1 MASWATRTPAI
12 RDILSVSI
20 AEMGG
25 VLFGLSIGSMSGI
38 LCSAWL
44 VKRFGTRN
52 VILVTMSCALIG
64 MMILSLALWL
74 TSPLLF
80 AVGLGV
86 FGASF
91 GSAEVAINVEGAA
104 VEREMNKTVLNVVF
118 PLLILTWS
126 MTVNSS
132 RNALKRRTWAL
143 FMFFFL
149 PGLLMASWATR
160 TPAIRD
166 ILSVSIAEM
175 GGVLFGLSIGSMS
188 GILCSAWLV
197 KRFGTRN
204 VILVTMSCALIGM
217 MILSLALWLTSPLL
231 FAVGLGVFGASFG
244 SAEVAIN
251 VEGAAVEREMNKTV
265 LPMMH
270 GFYSLGT
277 LAGAGVGMALTA
289 FGVPATVHILLAAL
303 VGIAPIYIAIQA
315 IPDGTGK
322 NAADGTQHGEK
333 GVPFYRD
340 IQLLL
345 IGVVVLAMAFAEGSA
360 NDWLPLLMVD
370 GHGFSPT
377 SGSLIYAGF
386 TLGMTV
392 GRFTGGWFIDRYSR
406 VAVVRASALMG
417 ALGIGLIIFVDS
429 AWVCRGSGQCTN
441 GGVGYWAD
449 YFCR

>member
-1 MASWATRTPAI
+1 M
-12 RDILSVSI
+12 
-20 AEMGG
+20 
-25 VLFGLSIGSMSGI
+25 
-38 LCSAWL
+38 
-44 VKRFGTRN
+44 
-52 VILVTMSCALIG
+52 
-64 MMILSLALWL
+64 
-74 TSPLLF
+74 
-80 AVGLGV
+80 
-86 FGASF
+86 
-91 GSAEVAINVEGAA
+91 
-104 VEREMNKTVLNVVF
+104 TVL
-118 PLLILTWS
+118 
-126 MTVNSS
+126 SS

-166 ILSVSIAEM
+166 ILSVSTAEM
-175 GGVLFGLSIGSMS
+175 GAVLFGLSIGSMS

-197 KRFGTRN
+197 KRFGTRKVIRTTMTCAVGGM
-204 VILVTMSCALIGM
+204 VILSV
-217 MILSLALWLTSPLL
+217 ALWCASPLI
-231 FAVGLGVFGASFG
+231 FALGLAVFGASFG
-244 SAEVAIN
+244 AAEVAIN
-251 VEGAAVEREMNKTV
+251 VEGAAVERELNKTV

-270 GFYSLGT
+270 GFYSFGT

-289 FGVPATVHILLAAL
+289 LSVPPNIHIILAAA
-303 VGIAPIYIAIQA
+303 VAIAPIFIAIRA

-322 NAADGTQHGEK
+322 NASEDAHLQEK
-333 GVPFYRD
+333 GLPFYRD

-406 VAVVRASALMG
+406 VTVVRASALMG

-429 AWVCRGSGQCTN
+429 DWVA
-441 GGVGYWAD
+441 GVSVILWGLGASLGFPLTISAASDTGPDAPTRVSVVATTGYLAFLVGPPLLG
-449 YFCR
+449 YLGEHYGLLSAMMVVLALVILAALVAKAVAKPVSTPQPVMEHNA

>member
-1 MASWATRTPAI
+1 MTAI
-12 RDILSVSI
+12 
-20 AEMGG
+20 
-25 VLFGLSIGSMSGI
+25 
-38 LCSAWL
+38 
-44 VKRFGTRN
+44 
-52 VILVTMSCALIG
+52 
-64 MMILSLALWL
+64 
-74 TSPLLF
+74 
-80 AVGLGV
+80 
-86 FGASF
+86 
-91 GSAEVAINVEGAA
+91 
-104 VEREMNKTVLNVVF
+104 
-118 PLLILTWS
+118 
-126 MTVNSS
+126 SS
-132 RNALKRRTWAL
+132 RKALQRRTWAL

-166 ILSVSIAEM
+166 TLSVSTAEM
-175 GGVLFGLSIGSMS
+175 GAVLFGLSIGSMS

-197 KRFGTRN
+197 KRFGTRK
-204 VILVTMSCALIGM
+204 VIRTTMSCAIVGM
-217 MILSLALWLTSPLL
+217 LVLSLALWLTSPLL
-231 FAVGLGVFGASFG
+231 FALGLGVFGASFG

-251 VEGAAVEREMNKTV
+251 IEGAAVEREMNKTV

-270 GFYSLGT
+270 GFYSFGT

-289 FGVPATVHILLAAL
+289 FGVAATTHIVLASL
-303 VGIAPIYIAIQA
+303 VAIAPIFIAIKA

-322 NAADGTQHGEK
+322 NASDGSHHEEK
-333 GVPFYRD
+333 GVPFWRD
-340 IQLLL
+340 VQLLL

-429 AWVCRGSGQCTN
+429 AGWRESPWFC
-441 GGVGYWAD
+441 GVWGHRSAS
-449 YFCR
+449 R

>member
-1 MASWATRTPAI
+1 
-12 RDILSVSI
+12 
-20 AEMGG
+20 
-25 VLFGLSIGSMSGI
+25 
-38 LCSAWL
+38 
-44 VKRFGTRN
+44 
-52 VILVTMSCALIG
+52 
-64 MMILSLALWL
+64 
-74 TSPLLF
+74 
-80 AVGLGV
+80 
-86 FGASF
+86 
-91 GSAEVAINVEGAA
+91 
-104 VEREMNKTVLNVVF
+104 
-118 PLLILTWS
+118 

-270 GFYSLGT
+270 GFIAWHAGRRWCRDGT
-277 LAGAGVGMALTA
+277 DGLWRSGNGAHFIGGAGRHRAYL
-289 FGVPATVHILLAAL
+289 
-303 VGIAPIYIAIQA
+303 
-315 IPDGTGK
+315 
-322 NAADGTQHGEK
+322 
-333 GVPFYRD
+333 YR
-340 IQLLL
+340 
-345 IGVVVLAMAFAEGSA
+345 
-360 NDWLPLLMVD
+360 
-370 GHGFSPT
+370 H
-377 SGSLIYAGF
+377 SG
-386 TLGMTV
+386 
-392 GRFTGGWFIDRYSR
+392 
-406 VAVVRASALMG
+406 
-417 ALGIGLIIFVDS
+417 
-429 AWVCRGSGQCTN
+429 N
-441 GGVGYWAD
+441 P
-449 YFCR
+449 

>member
-1 MASWATRTPAI
+1 MTAI
-12 RDILSVSI
+12 SPR
-20 AEMGG
+20 
-25 VLFGLSIGSMSGI
+25 
-38 LCSAWL
+38 
-44 VKRFGTRN
+44 K
-52 VILVTMSCALIG
+52 ALQ
-64 MMILSLALWL
+64 
-74 TSPLLF
+74 
-80 AVGLGV
+80 
-86 FGASF
+86 
-91 GSAEVAINVEGAA
+91 
-104 VEREMNKTVLNVVF
+104 
-118 PLLILTWS
+118 
-126 MTVNSS
+126 
-132 RNALKRRTWAL
+132 RRTWAL

-166 ILSVSIAEM
+166 TLSVSTAEM
-175 GGVLFGLSIGSMS
+175 GAVLFGLSIGSMS

-197 KRFGTRN
+197 KRFGTRK
-204 VILVTMSCALIGM
+204 VIRTTMSCAVVGM
-217 MILSLALWLTSPLL
+217 LMLSLALWLTSPLL

-289 FGVPATVHILLAAL
+289 FGVAATTHIILASL
-303 VGIAPIYIAIQA
+303 VAIAPIFIAIRA
-315 IPDGTGK
+315 IPEGTGK
-322 NAADGTQHGEK
+322 NSADGSHSVEK
-333 GVPFYRD
+333 GIPFWRD

-429 AWVCRGSGQCTN
+429 AWVA
-441 GGVGYWAD
+441 GVSVVLWGLGASLGFPLTISAASDTGPDAPTRVSVVATTGYLAFLVGPPLLG
-449 YFCR
+449 YLGEHYGLRSAMLVVLALVLLAAVVARAVAKPNSTTQPAVEKG